1 MNILFVILIAGCA
14 LAVVTALIRGL
25 GAFYLNAE
33 RIKAGDA
40 DAALIQGKQQ
50 NRMMA
55 QRVFFQGIAITLV
68 ALLGIL
74 TSK

>member
-14 LAVVTALIRGL
+14 LAVVTALVRGL

-40 DAALIQGKQQ
+40 DAALLQGKKQ

-55 QRVFFQGIAITLV
+55 QRVLFQGIAVILIAV
-68 ALLGIL
+68 LGLIS
-74 TSK
+74 SK